1 MGEIVEF
8 PDTKNLKEKIKTL
21 RENLEELL
29 LEKDYLES
37 IVCENIKTKY
47 TLLFGGLEY
56 RLYKASCEYLRL
68 RRKKEM
74 IQAKKNREEEVNIK
88 AIEAD
93 LDNEFIDYK
102 RKLDEKISEVNNALK
117 RSKLKVMSKD
127 EVNEMKK
134 LYRVIVK
141 KLHPDLNPKITE
153 SEKEL
158 FYRATEC
165 HKCGDLTA
173 IRLIFEIVGSDD
185 AKDETTTAPAD
196 SLEKEATRL
205 ETLVESVQ
213 KDIEKLKSTEPYIW
227 KVYLDD
233 ENKKNEKLNA
243 LERDIENFENAI
255 RTQEEY
261 IKELLGDENE

>member
-8 PDTKNLKEKIKTL
+8 PDTKNLKEKIKLL

-29 LEKDYLES
+29 IEKDNLES

-47 TLLFGGLEY
+47 TILFGGLEY
-56 RLYKASCEYLRL
+56 RLYKASCKYLRL

-74 IQAKKNREEEVNIK
+74 IQAKKNREEKIVMKE
-88 AIEAD
+88 IEAD
-93 LDNEFIDYK
+93 LDNEFIEYK
-102 RKLDEKISEVNNALK
+102 RKLDEKISEMNNALK
-117 RSKLKVMSKD
+117 RSKLEVLSKD

-141 KLHPDLNPKITE
+141 KLHPDLNPKITDA
-153 SEKEL
+153 EKEL
-158 FYRATEC
+158 FYRATES
-165 HKCGDLTA
+165 HKNGDLTA
-173 IRLIFEIVGSDD
+173 IRLIFEIVESDD
-185 AKDETTTAPAD
+185 VKDEITTSPTD

-213 KDIEKLKSTEPYIW
+213 KEIEKIKSTEPYIW
-227 KVYLDD
+227 KVYFDD
-233 ENKKNEKLNA
+233 ENKKNEKLNG

>member
-21 RENLEELL
+21 RKNLEDLL
-29 LEKDYLES
+29 IEKDNLES

-56 RLYKASCEYLRL
+56 KLYKASCEYLRL
-68 RRKKEM
+68 RRKREM
-74 IQAKKNREEEVNIK
+74 IQAKKNREEKVDIK

-93 LDNEFIDYK
+93 LDNEFFEYK
-102 RKLDEKISEVNNALK
+102 KKLDEKISEMNRALE
-117 RSKLKVMSKD
+117 RSKLPVLSKD
-127 EVNEMKK
+127 ETNEMKK

-153 SEKEL
+153 AEKEL

-165 HKCGDLTA
+165 HKNGDLTA
-173 IRLIFEIVGSDD
+173 IRIIFEIVGSDD
-185 AKDETTTAPAD
+185 VKDEITTSPAD
-196 SLEKEATRL
+196 SLEKEAARL
-205 ETLVESVQ
+205 ETLVESIQ
-213 KDIEKLKSTEPYIW
+213 KDIDKIKSTEPYIW
-227 KVYLDD
+227 EVYLYD
-233 ENKKNEKLNA
+233 ENKKTEKLNG
-243 LERDIENFENAI
+243 LEQDLENFENAI

-261 IKELLGDENE
+261 IMELLGDSDE